1 MKEQLLLRRLM
12 FLKRKRE
19 EPLILHSDGLKYR
32 YSEGLRQVRGIRDP
46 SLILHSPLTHFIF
59 LQNKREKCHI
69 FLQYL
74 GNKLANRDFF

>member
-32 YSEGLRQVRGIRDP
+32 YTEGLRQVRCDSNP
-46 SLILHSPLTHFIF
+46 SLILHSPLTLSIF
-59 LQNKREKCHI
+59 LQKKREKCHN